1 MEVANDA
8 LLLAVIRVQRAVRLF
23 AKGMVVESDVRLM
36 VVESAPKVCMG
47 VRFTV
52 LHMGAGSDVQLKDV
66 LKVHVEGQISV

>member
-8 LLLAVIRVQRAVRLF
+8 LLLAVIRVQRAVHLF

-52 LHMGAGSDVQLKDV
+52 LPMGVGSDVQLKDV